1 MSARWLLWPMKNAF
15 LSFERW
21 TTFTAMLAACAM
33 LVVASALGMFQIITR
48 FVLEQPAEWT
58 EVLIRFSLIWMVFL
72 AIPAAFRQGAMV
84 SVDVFYRWSPPKIRR
99 VLDWVV
105 ALAALTLIGIIIWWG
120 WDYAQRGGVQSMAG
134 LESVTMFWAYLAMPV
149 GGLFSVVGII
159 GNLVDPVRMELE
171 TAQ

>member
-1 MSARWLLWPMKNAF
+1 MKNAF
-15 LSFERW
+15 LTFERW
-21 TTFTAMLAACAM
+21 TTFIAMLGACAM
-33 LVVASALGMFQIITR
+33 LALSASLGMFQILMR

-84 SVDVFYRWSPPKIRR
+84 SVDVLYRWSRPAIRR

-105 ALAALTLIGIIIWWG
+105 ALAALALIGIVIWYG

-134 LESVTMFWAYLAMPV
+134 LESVSMFWA
-149 GGLFSVVGII
+149 
-159 GNLVDPVRMELE
+159 
-171 TAQ
+171 

>member
-1 MSARWLLWPMKNAF
+1 MKNAF
-15 LSFERW
+15 LTFERW
-21 TTFTAMLAACAM
+21 TTFIAMLGACAM
-33 LVVASALGMFQIITR
+33 LTIAATLGMFQIVTR

-84 SVDVFYRWSPPKIRR
+84 SVDVLYRWSPPSIRR

-105 ALAALTLIGIIIWWG
+105 SLAALALIGVIIWWG

-134 LESVTMFWAYLAMPV
+134 LESVSMFWAYLAMPV
-149 GGLFSVVGII
+149 GGLFCVIGII
-159 GNLVDPVRMELE
+159 GNLIDPQRMELE